1 MIKTGRTFNQT
12 PEHPELQNAFNHSP
26 ANVKIQ
32 PSTPQEDAPI
42 EENKSDESV
51 DLSAE
56 SGSPKSAKSGGKKSD
71 KSEEFEEFVH
81 ENEMKEENDGQD
93 SDVTMYEPCTCERC
107 VPPTK
112 RSYSTRFVAWLD
124 SKVLKRFLVY
134 DYTPENIM
142 AQNEV

>member
-26 ANVKIQ
+26 ANVKMQ
-32 PSTPQEDAPI
+32 PPKPQEDTPI

-81 ENEMKEENDGQD
+81 ENEMKEENFWASPNDD
-93 SDVTMYEPCTCERC
+93 E
-107 VPPTK
+107 
-112 RSYSTRFVAWLD
+112 L
-124 SKVLKRFLVY
+124 
-134 DYTPENIM
+134 
-142 AQNEV
+142 